1 MSRLPSR
8 RLTIREGERL
18 RRRELT
24 SPGRSK
30 RNSVWLA
37 TKSKRWCRWSSS
49 RWNSLRSYR
58 IHRPSRSKLIRILRL
73 PSSSAA
79 RSAKTW
85 WVARATAAKV
95 PLSPVETVA
104 EQATWTAP
112 CVRARVATWMAT
124 RLPSK
129 SEGTR
134 NVLRGRSN
142 DLSAINLNTTCVV
155 TTEQV
160 IRYMGMSLKTR
171 GEHKRWTDGNVQTML
186 AL

>member
-8 RLTIREGERL
+8 RLKMREGERL
-18 RRRELT
+18 RRQERTL
-24 SPGRSK
+24 PGRSK

-58 IHRPSRSKLIRILRL
+58 TRRPSRSKLIRILRL

-79 RSAKTW
+79 RSVKTW

-95 PLSPVETVA
+95 PLSPVETVV
-104 EQATWTAP
+104 EQATWKAP
-112 CVRARVATWMAT
+112 CVRARVATSMAT
-124 RLPSK
+124 RLLNK
-129 SEGTR
+129 SEGAL
-134 NVLRGRSN
+134 NALKKY
-142 DLSAINLNTTCVV
+142 LSAINLNTTCVM

-160 IRYMGMSLKTR
+160 IRYMGLSLKTH
-171 GEHKRWTDGNVQTML
+171 GEHKEQTGTEAML